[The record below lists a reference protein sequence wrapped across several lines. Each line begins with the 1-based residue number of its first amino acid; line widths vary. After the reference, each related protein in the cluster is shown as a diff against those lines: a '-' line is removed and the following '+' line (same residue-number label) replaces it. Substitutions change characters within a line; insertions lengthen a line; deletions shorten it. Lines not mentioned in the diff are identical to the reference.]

1 MRLFLAIQLS
11 PSMKDALVNAQNAL
25 YERGVRGNY
34 SPEENLHLTLAFIGE
49 YPDAERVLEAL
60 SAVTFA
66 PFPLRLEGMGC
77 SGDLWWA
84 GMQASAPLAA
94 LARKVRH
101 ALAEHGVPYDRKRF
115 SPHITLL
122 RKARGQVPGV
132 EIAPAAMTV
141 DAVSLLR
148 SDRGKSGMIYTELGR
163 IPAVLDDPPR
173 QPPPV
178 SSPASGR

>member
-25 YERGVRGNY
+25 YDRGVRGNY

-49 YPDAERVLEAL
+49 YPDAEGVLEAL
-60 SAVTFA
+60 SHVSFS
-66 PFPLRLEGMGC
+66 PFPLCLEGMGC
-77 SGDLWWA
+77 FGDLWWA
-84 GMQASAPLAA
+84 GMRESAPLAA

-101 ALAEHGVPYDRKRF
+101 ALAERGVPFDRKRF

-122 RKARGQVPGV
+122 RKARGQVPGI
-132 EIAPAAMTV
+132 ELANAAMTV
-141 DAVSLLR
+141 DAVSLMR
-148 SDRGKSGMIYTELGR
+148 SDRGKRGMIYTELGR
-163 IPAVLDDPPR
+163 IPAERDDPPR

-178 SSPASGR
+178 TSPASLR